1 MRKLKNFIKSLYR
14 TISKLIPHNV
24 KVIIRNI
31 FAELSGTREMRD
43 AFNQYFGDFE
53 VYNKYLKDKTH
64 NTEYQVDKII
74 RTIGT
79 DIEKINSKID
89 KLEKELNLKKHE

>member
-1 MRKLKNFIKSLYR
+1 MMRKLKNFIKRLYR
-14 TISKLIPHNV
+14 SIAKFIPHNV

-53 VYNKYLKDKTH
+53 VYNKYLKDKSH
-64 NTEYQVDKII
+64 STEYQVDKLI
-74 RTIGT
+74 REIGNKLD
-79 DIEKINSKID
+79 DISSRID
-89 KLEKELNLKKHE
+89 RIEDEIRKGK